1 MDNLYVYENIIPIR
15 ACLTPCCSR
24 SEQWN
29 HQAAEVMAQ
38 NDHKVGEKK
47 ISKTMEIREMIM
59 HVRKEVQQGKKVDCQ
74 DYIDQF

>member
-1 MDNLYVYENIIPIR
+1 
-15 ACLTPCCSR
+15 
-24 SEQWN
+24 
-29 HQAAEVMAQ
+29 MAQ

-47 ISKTMEIREMIM
+47 ISKTVEVREMIM